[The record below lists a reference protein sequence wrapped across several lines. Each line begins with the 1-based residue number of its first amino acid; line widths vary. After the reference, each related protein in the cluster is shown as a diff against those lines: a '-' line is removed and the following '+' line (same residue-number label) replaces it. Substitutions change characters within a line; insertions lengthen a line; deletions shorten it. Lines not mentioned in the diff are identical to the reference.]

1 MTVGKVCSGRCATA
15 RGVEG
20 SKEYRGGIWRGV
32 RVPVVV
38 CEERGSAG
46 EVMHREIQAFC
57 D

>member
-15 RGVEG
+15 RSVEG
-20 SKEYRGGIWRGV
+20 SKESRGGIWSGV

-46 EVMHREIQAFC
+46 EVMHRGIQAFY